1 MILWLMIKGF
11 TKLAIS
17 CIWCDKMILVV
28 SRCNAKWYKD
38 LNLQKMPDIS
48 LCRRSY
54 AAVHPKSY
62 APEHYGD
69 VIMSAMASQITSLTI
84 LCSAVYSGVD
94 RRKHQSSA
102 SLAFV
107 RGIHQSL
114 VNSLHKGPVTRKMLS
129 FDGVI
134 QFYPHPSRLLRWRQG
149 NLMIVHMVVKRHWR
163 KWIYGMHTNPRIH
176 FQLLIWPRYTYNE
189 NHVQNVWNITYI
201 RTWENND
208 REISRSNPIQVHSS
222 SCNIS

>member
-1 MILWLMIKGF
+1 MILWLMIKGY

-17 CIWCDKMILVV
+17 CIWCDLMILVV

-38 LNLQKMPDIS
+38 LDLQKMPDIS
-48 LCRRSY
+48 PCRRSY

-69 VIMSAMASQITSLTI
+69 VIMSAMVSQITSIAI

-94 RRKHQSSA
+94 QRKHQSSA

-114 VNSLHKGPVTRKMLS
+114 VNSLHKGPVTRKMIP

-134 QFYPHPSRLLRWRQG
+134 IFYPHPSRLLRWRQG
-149 NLMIVHMVVKRHWR
+149 NLMIVHMAVKRHWI

-176 FQLLIWPRYTYNE
+176 FQLLIWPQYTYNE
-189 NHVQNVWNITYI
+189 NHVQNVWNIAYI